1 MGVLEEIRTK
11 QDEILKRL
19 QLLEG
24 QLGNKDKP
32 DTRLM
37 TVNDMM
43 DEMGISRRTFQNISP
58 DMPFLFRVGRQIRAR
73 RCDFEA
79 WKENNL

>member
-24 QLGNKDKP
+24 QLGKSNKP

-37 TVNDMM
+37 TVNEMM
-43 DEMGISRRTFQNISP
+43 EELGISRRTFQNIAP
-58 DMPFLFRVGRQIRAR
+58 DMPFLFRVGRLIRAR

-79 WKENNL
+79 WKENSL